1 MKVIL
6 TENQKK
12 NLLKNLSE
20 QDFTIKYTPEK
31 IDEFVRQA
39 ENVLDNVEKVFNASI
54 QKISNINIQEL
65 LQSPDETK
73 KLLEYLEN
81 FHKQVETK
89 NEKFY
94 DVVELYEIGE
104 YPDNIKRLDELFNK
118 IDNKNLDLYYS
129 KDALRSII
137 DASDEIRKLI

>member
-39 ENVLDNVEKVFNASI
+39 ENVLDNVERVFNTSI